1 MADKRPGKGVKP
13 MDLRRRVDAALAEVF
28 GAADAVLIIAS
39 KVGGQA
45 DTGEVLIMRHAGSTL
60 TIKGAVLQLVEEGFI
75 YDGMLDAGSETAEAD
90 DEDDAD

>member
-1 MADKRPGKGVKP
+1 
-13 MDLRRRVDAALAEVF
+13 
-28 GAADAVLIIAS
+28 
-39 KVGGQA
+39 VGGQA